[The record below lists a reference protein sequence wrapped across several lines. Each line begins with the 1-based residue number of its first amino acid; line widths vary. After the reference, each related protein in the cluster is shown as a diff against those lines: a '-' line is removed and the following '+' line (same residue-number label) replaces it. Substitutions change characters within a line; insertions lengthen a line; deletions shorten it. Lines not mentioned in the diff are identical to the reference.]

1 MKFLI
6 FATFVTAQPGSM
18 TSLLHFGDIIE
29 KNILTIINN
38 PNRKLEFLINHEN
51 LYRFGFN
58 YCDAGKTKNVLK
70 GQIIKGIFTPEIAYN
85 LMTSG

>member
-1 MKFLI
+1 MKSENFVL
-6 FATFVTAQPGSM
+6 FATFVSAQPGSM

-58 YCDAGKTKNVLK
+58 YCDAGK
-70 GQIIKGIFTPEIAYN
+70 
-85 LMTSG
+85 SGLLGSLADS

>member
-1 MKFLI
+1 MKSENFIL
-6 FATFVTAQPGSM
+6 FATFVSAQPGSM

-58 YCDAGKTKNVLK
+58 YCDAGKFQPDLEKDQMCEVTEYRRKFRS
-70 GQIIKGIFTPEIAYN
+70 Q
-85 LMTSG
+85 